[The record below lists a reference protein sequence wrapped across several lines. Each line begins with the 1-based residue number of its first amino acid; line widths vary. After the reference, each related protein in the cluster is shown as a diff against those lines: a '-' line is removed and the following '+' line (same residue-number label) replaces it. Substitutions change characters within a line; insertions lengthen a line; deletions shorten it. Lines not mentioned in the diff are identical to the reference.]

1 MLLSCSKKNSKPD
14 FKPCWHASQSGVPG
28 GTDKEA
34 RDGVGFWHRLNIH
47 VLHNNLSQTYVTRYK
62 HSQNKWRYTP
72 IFPPSL
78 PKHSPHI
85 PTHRSSHDFHI
96 FPIFSNP
103 VYSP

>member
-1 MLLSCSKKNSKPD
+1 MLLSCTKKDSKPD

-62 HSQNKWRYTP
+62 HSQNEWRYTP

-85 PTHRSSHDFHI
+85 PTHRSSRDFHI
-96 FPIFSNP
+96 FPSFSNP
-103 VYSP
+103 V